1 MSTVVGVAGSL
12 RRRSLNAALL
22 RAAATMM
29 PSGATL
35 TLGSIAEIPL
45 YDGDVEARRGIPQPV
60 QALKDQIAAC
70 DGLLLVT
77 PEYNHSLPGVFKNA
91 MDWLSRPPED
101 SPRVFR
107 GRAVGLIGCT
117 PGGMGTVYSQS
128 AWLPVFR
135 ALGMRPWFG
144 KALHV
149 SGGHKVFDETGRLLD
164 EAVAEKLKDY
174 LEGFAAFVGSG

>member
-1 MSTVVGVAGSL
+1 
-12 RRRSLNAALL
+12 
-22 RAAATMM
+22 MM
-29 PSGATL
+29 PSGTTL
-35 TLGSIAEIPL
+35 TLGSIAGIPL
-45 YDGDVEARRGIPQPV
+45 YDGDLETRGGIPQAV
-60 QALKDQIAAC
+60 QVLKDQIAAS
-70 DGLLLVT
+70 DGLLLAT

-117 PGGMGTVYSQS
+117 PGGMGTAYSQS

-149 SGGHKVFDETGRLLD
+149 SGGHKVFDESGRLMD
-164 EAVAEKLKDY
+164 DGVAERLKDY
-174 LEGFAAFVGSG
+174 LEGFAAYIGGG